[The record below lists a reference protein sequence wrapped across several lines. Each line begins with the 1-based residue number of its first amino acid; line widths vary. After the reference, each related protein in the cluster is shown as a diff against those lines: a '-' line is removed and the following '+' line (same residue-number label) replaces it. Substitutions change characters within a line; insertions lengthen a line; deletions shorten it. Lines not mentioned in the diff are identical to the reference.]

1 MSFLCI
7 PVAFSK
13 HRLHSLAHKAYDDQ
27 IHGHSWSLI
36 STSYEHPHLNQT
48 NLSICIIHLPT
59 RMHFAL
65 SYFQDIASFFFFFNC
80 LSFLINVDNVS
91 NTPIWGKPLSWS
103 HNHPFQPLSFVLL
116 CDLPLWVCAHLYYS
130 TLLNTVSCLLY
141 HVTMS
146 FLWALPGHW
155 PCGWIITVH

>member
-65 SYFQDIASFFFFFNC
+65 SYFQDIASFFFFLTAFPSSSMWIMLVTLPSEENPSPEVTTTPSNHWALC
-80 LSFLINVDNVS
+80 SSVTYLCGSVLICTTALFSTQSPASF
-91 NTPIWGKPLSWS
+91 TTW
-103 HNHPFQPLSFVLL
+103 
-116 CDLPLWVCAHLYYS
+116 
-130 TLLNTVSCLLY
+130 
-141 HVTMS
+141 
-146 FLWALPGHW
+146 LWASCGH
-155 PCGWIITVH
+155 CLGIDHVAES